1 MGRRPTLT
9 PLHTPSVPTPG
20 RPAAPPPTVPP
31 PAAPPPAPLAV
42 RPVSPTRAAPQP
54 GPRGLRGPGRGR
66 VSYIEA
72 PPEWRGTTVQVC
84 GLFPFTVGGGSPTIG
99 VPLGRNLL
107 TGATVCCDPLAWF
120 QRARLILNPSMFL
133 LGLPA
138 LGKSTLV
145 RRMVIGLA
153 GAGTVPLILG
163 DLKPDYVDTV
173 RALGGQVIG
182 LGRGLGALNVLDA
195 GALDDAAD
203 QLATA
208 GLTSD
213 ATSLREE
220 AHGRRTSLV
229 EALIT
234 LVRGSRPT
242 DTERTVLSA
251 ALRVLADRHQVARA
265 FDPAAAAPLLT
276 DLAAVLEQ
284 APEPVRVPTLD
295 RGDLTAYRAAVDPL
309 HRSLLS
315 LLDGPLGTV
324 FARPTTTRLAMD
336 ATAVCVD
343 VSGISAGDT
352 SLQAAVLLAC
362 WSEGF
367 GAVEAANALADAGLA
382 PQRRFFIVL
391 DELWRVL
398 RSGDGMVDKVD
409 ELTRLNRNSGVGQ
422 AMITHSMT
430 DLRALRNPEDR
441 AKAQGFIER
450 AGLLVVGGLPAQ
462 EVAELSQIVAFS
474 RAERRQVTSWST
486 PPGWDAASLP
496 PGVGKFLLKSG
507 QRPGIPVH
515 VDLTRA
521 ELDAAVHDT
530 NKRWNTRAAHSTAVD
545 VATPAML
552 TRPAS
557 PLPPASLSPLSRR
570 EPTEARRTGSP
581 AGRGR

>member
-1 MGRRPTLT
+1 MLRLRKPNPGSSIVGVPPRTAG
-9 PLHTPSVPTPG
+9 VPTPG
-20 RPAAPPPTVPP
+20 
-31 PAAPPPAPLAV
+31 
-42 RPVSPTRAAPQP
+42 
-54 GPRGLRGPGRGR
+54 PRGFRGPGRGR
-66 VSYIEA
+66 VSYLEA

-84 GLFPFTVGGGSPTIG
+84 GLFPFAVGGGSPAIG
-99 VPLGRNLL
+99 VPLGHNLL
-107 TGATVCCDPLAWF
+107 TGATVCCDPLSWF
-120 QRARLILNPSMFL
+120 GRARLIANPSMFL

-153 GAGTVPLILG
+153 GSGTVPLILG

-173 RALGGQVIG
+173 RALGGQVVR
-182 LGRGLGALNVLDA
+182 LGRGLGSLNVLDV

-203 QLATA
+203 QLRAA
-208 GLTSD
+208 GLDSQA
-213 ATSLREE
+213 ATLTEE
-220 AHGRRTSLV
+220 AHGRRTTMV

-251 ALRVLADRHQVARA
+251 GLRLLGHRHRTARGN
-265 FDPAAAAPLLT
+265 DPAAPAPLLT
-276 DLAAVLEQ
+276 DLIDLLEQ
-284 APEPVRVPTLD
+284 APDEVRLPTLD
-295 RGDLTAYRAAVDPL
+295 RGETGRYQQLVDPL
-309 HRSLLS
+309 QRSLLS
-315 LLDGPLGTV
+315 LVDGPLGSV
-324 FARPTTTRLAMD
+324 FARPTTARIALD

-343 VSGISAGDT
+343 VSGISANDA

-398 RSGDGMVDKVD
+398 RCGEGMVDKVD
-409 ELTRLNRNSGVGQ
+409 QLTRLNRNSGVGQ
-422 AMITHSMT
+422 AMITHSIA

-441 AKAQGFIER
+441 DMAQGFIER
-450 AGLLVVGGLPAQ
+450 AGLLICGGLPAQ
-462 EVAELSQIVAFS
+462 EVDELTEIVAFT

-486 PPGWDAASLP
+486 PPGWDAASQP
-496 PGVGKFLLKSG
+496 PGVGKFLIKSG

-530 NKRWNTRAAHSTAVD
+530 NKRWAAQ
-545 VATPAML
+545 PA
-552 TRPAS
+552 RQ
-557 PLPPASLSPLSRR
+557 PPALAPPQPRGL
-570 EPTEARRTGSP
+570 PTTRTLAPAGVLAFPTRTG
-581 AGRGR
+581 R

>member
-1 MGRRPTLT
+1 MGRRPRLT
-9 PLHTPSVPTPG
+9 PLYAPPPSPAAPSPAAPSPAAPTPASPAKPG
-20 RPAAPPPTVPP
+20 LRPAAK
-31 PAAPPPAPLAV
+31 
-42 RPVSPTRAAPQP
+42 P

-66 VSYIEA
+66 VSYVEA

-84 GLFPFTVGGGSPTIG
+84 GLFPFVVGGGSPTIG

-120 QRARLILNPSMFL
+120 SRARLILNPSMFL

-153 GAGTVPLILG
+153 GTGTVPLVLG

-173 RALGGQVIG
+173 RALGGQVVR
-182 LGRGLGALNVLDA
+182 LGRGLGSLNVLDV
-195 GALDDAAD
+195 GALDGAAD
-203 QLATA
+203 QLAAA
-208 GLTSD
+208 GLAAA
-213 ATSLREE
+213 ATALREQ
-220 AHGRRTSLV
+220 AHGRRATMV

-251 ALRVLADRHQVARA
+251 ALRLLAEQHLTARLAD
-265 FDPAAAAPLLT
+265 AAAPAPLLT
-276 DLAAVLEQ
+276 DLAGVLES
-284 APEPVRVPTLD
+284 APEQVRLPTLD
-295 RGDLTAYRAAVDPL
+295 RGDLQAYRAVVDPL
-309 HRSLLS
+309 QRSLLS

-324 FARPTTTRLAMD
+324 FARPTTERIRLD

-343 VSGISAGDT
+343 VSGVSAGDT

-367 GAVEAANALADAGLA
+367 AAVEAANALADAGLA

-398 RSGDGMVDKVD
+398 RSGEGMVDKVD

-422 AMITHSMT
+422 AMITHSMA
-430 DLRALRNPEDR
+430 DLRALRNTEDR
-441 AKAQGFIER
+441 DKAKGFIER
-450 AGLLVVGGLPAQ
+450 AGLIVVGGLPAQ
-462 EVAELSQIVAFS
+462 EVDELSEIVAFS
-474 RAERRQVTSWST
+474 RAERAQVTSWST

-496 PGVGKFLLKSG
+496 PGVGKFLIKSG

-530 NKRWNTRAAHSTAVD
+530 NKRWARTPVLEPAEPGRSVSTPV
-545 VATPAML
+545 VPVQ
-552 TRPAS
+552 
-557 PLPPASLSPLSRR
+557 
-570 EPTEARRTGSP
+570 P
-581 AGRGR
+581 AGSSR

>member
-9 PLHTPSVPTPG
+9 PLNAPPPQAPA
-20 RPAAPPPTVPP
+20 RPAAPPSAVPR
-31 PAAPPPAPLAV
+31 AAPLAML
-42 RPVSPTRAAPQP
+42 PPCPPQPAPQP

-84 GLFPFTVGGGSPTIG
+84 GLFPFAVGGGSPTIG

-153 GAGTVPLILG
+153 GSGTVPLILG

-173 RALGGQVIG
+173 RALGGQVIR
-182 LGRGLGALNVLDA
+182 LGRGLGALNVLDV
-195 GALDDAAD
+195 GALDEAAD
-203 QLATA
+203 QLAAA
-208 GLTSD
+208 GLTVE

-220 AHGRRTSLV
+220 AHGRRTSMV
-229 EALIT
+229 GALIT
-234 LVRGSRPT
+234 LVRGSHPS

-251 ALRVLADRHQVARA
+251 ALRVLTDRHHSARA
-265 FDPAAAAPLLT
+265 TDPTSPAPLLT

-295 RGDLTAYRAAVDPL
+295 RGDLTTYRAVVDPL
-309 HRSLLS
+309 QRSLLS
-315 LLDGPLGTV
+315 LLDGPLGAV
-324 FARPTTTRLAMD
+324 FARPTSTRLALD

-367 GAVEAANALADAGLA
+367 GAVEAANALADAGLG

-422 AMITHSMT
+422 AMITHSMA
-430 DLRALRNPEDR
+430 DLRALRDPADR

-462 EVAELSQIVAFS
+462 EIAELSQIVAFS
-474 RAERRQVTSWST
+474 RAEGQQVTSWST

-530 NKRWNTRAAHSTAVD
+530 NQRWATRSTRSTRATRASVPPTASAVS
-545 VATPAML
+545 AEPELAG
-552 TRPAS
+552 RPAGGE
-557 PLPPASLSPLSRR
+557 R
-570 EPTEARRTGSP
+570 
-581 AGRGR
+581 